1 MDRSIRNVYECRYL
15 RFNIIEGMYL
25 YASLFLP
32 ELCPLENRKAKSIPY
47 LENETAV
54 KHEENLYEIIE
65 VYNLPKAEA
74 EI

>member
-1 MDRSIRNVYECRYL
+1 
-15 RFNIIEGMYL
+15 MYL

-65 VYNLPKAEA
+65 VYNLPKTEA
-74 EI
+74 EN